1 MMIFQDFGR
10 TEKKLLLLALSLL
23 FCYWLFAG
31 SATCS
36 ASGTQEAMYQITESE
51 LTTLENNISA
61 LKSINDRLQVD
72 LREQSSE
79 ATRLRQ
85 ELDALRRE
93 LEQLR
98 SLSAKQEDSLTS
110 ANKLLEQYAIEEK
123 NKRLRVKAQRNA
135 YFIGMVA
142 ATVVAVCHR

>member
-1 MMIFQDFGR
+1 MIFQNLSL
-10 TEKKLLLLALSLL
+10 TEKKLLLLFLSALL
-23 FCYWLFAG
+23 CWWLFFAPG
-31 SATCS
+31 TCS
-36 ASGTQEAMYQITESE
+36 ASGTPEPMYQITESE
-51 LTTLENNISA
+51 LTTLENNLAQLS
-61 LKSINDRLQVD
+61 SINNRLQVD
-72 LREQSSE
+72 LREQSNE

-123 NKRLRVKAQRNA
+123 NKRLRIKAQRNA

-142 ATVVAVCHR
+142 ATVVAVCHK